1 MEYVEGI
8 IKNTEFFTT
17 AELAKKLKMNVQVI
31 TRKVQ
36 AGEIRAFKIG
46 KDWRIPESAV
56 HEWLERHVNDG
67 SNGNG
72 NGNGHGRKAK
82 VVKDYVTDDHIRELP
97 SKPFERKY
105 LLEFILAQF
114 EPSRT
119 YSEDEVN
126 NVISRYY
133 DDFATVRRE
142 FVAEN
147 MLEKAGGGYRRRS
160 GYTFSD

>member
-36 AGEIRAFKIG
+36 AGEIEAFKIG

-56 HEWLERHVNDG
+56 ATWLERH
-67 SNGNG
+67 SNKNG
-72 NGNGHGRKAK
+72 APAARRDSRAAS
-82 VVKDYVTDDHIRELP
+82 DTLP
-97 SKPFERKY
+97 SQPSKRKY
-105 LLEFILAQF
+105 LLEYILAQF
-114 EPSRT
+114 EPSKE

-126 NVISRYY
+126 RTISRHH
-133 DDFATVRRE
+133 DDFTAVRSE
-142 FVAEN
+142 FLSEAMMERVN
-147 MLEKAGGGYRRRS
+147 GQYRRRS
-160 GYTFSD
+160 GYKLSE

>member
-1 MEYVEGI
+1 MEYVEGV

-56 HEWLERHVNDG
+56 HEWLERHAND
-67 SNGNG
+67 NG
-72 NGNGHGRKAK
+72 NGNGHARKAK
-82 VVKDYVTDDHIRELP
+82 VVEDYVRNDHIEELP

-114 EPSRT
+114 DPSKT
-119 YSEDEVN
+119 YSEDEVTH
-126 NVISRYY
+126 VISRYY
-133 DDFATVRRE
+133 DDFVTVRRE
-142 FVAEN
+142 FIAER

-160 GYTFSD
+160 GYKFSD